1 VEWKIVIFFAPS
13 GMLAPSRDRRGEEES
28 AMKMGVPH
36 LERVDVTWQSIN
48 AFNNQTG

>member
-1 VEWKIVIFFAPS
+1 MECKIVIFFAPS

-36 LERVDVTWQSIN
+36 LVEGGRYM
-48 AFNNQTG
+48 AEY